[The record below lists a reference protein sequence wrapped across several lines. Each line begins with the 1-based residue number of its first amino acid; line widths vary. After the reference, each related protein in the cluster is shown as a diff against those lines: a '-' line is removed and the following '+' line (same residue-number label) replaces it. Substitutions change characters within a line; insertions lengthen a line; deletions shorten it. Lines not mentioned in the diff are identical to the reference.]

1 MAFVDENQLHKE
13 NQDIAKKVE
22 MEKRMNHMATH
33 DELTGL
39 PNRIYFKQE
48 LMTQCEI
55 VWKTRTSLAVMML
68 DFQGFKYINSALGT
82 KSGNQMVIQMIIRLK
97 AFLGAKNFISRYSE
111 DQFAIIAK
119 DLSNPEAYDAMA
131 QSIAGLFARP
141 FKVDIYEFPVTMNM
155 GISIYSNDPENS
167 ENPEVEKDSDQASDE
182 LIKHANI
189 ALLWARKEGKN
200 HYQFYSAD
208 ISIQN
213 YKQFELRNDLRRA
226 IEKNQFEVYYQ
237 PVVQLETTKILAA
250 EALIRWNH
258 PEWGMVSP
266 QEFIYLAEETGVI
279 VEMGKW
285 MLREICG
292 NSKDWRNM
300 GIPQTKVTIN
310 FSSVQFYEKDFVKNI
325 KSILDEFQ
333 FDPKFLIIELTES
346 LLSKDGDKIMDDIQ
360 RLQSLG
366 IKVALDDIGT
376 GLSSLAYLN
385 TFNIDV
391 LKMDSIFIRNI
402 MLDKKTAIIART
414 IVNLARDLEIKLV
427 AVGIENWEQLSF
439 LQEADCHAGQ
449 GYLYSRPLPLKDF
462 ENVLKI
468 GKCDPVFAD
477 TASVDQGVEKR
488 QLLRVDFQP
497 FIEAELT
504 IIKIMEKKMNVGNTK
519 ILIKNMGPGG
529 LCFISNIK
537 FPIEQEFVL
546 GFTASQF
553 DRKIEAH
560 GTPVWIEEIEQGFY
574 QYGVDFTIDQNDR
587 EELSGILIDI
597 QKNLTAE

>member
-1 MAFVDENQLHKE
+1 MAFADVNRVNTKNEE
-13 NQDIAKKVE
+13 ITKKME
-22 MEKRMNHMATH
+22 MEKRINHMATH

-39 PNRIYFKQE
+39 PNRISFKQE
-48 LMTQCEI
+48 LMNQCDSSRNEHS
-55 VWKTRTSLAVMML
+55 SLAVMML
-68 DFQGFKYINSALGT
+68 DFQGFKYINSALGIQ
-82 KSGNQMVIQMIIRLK
+82 SGNQMVIQMIIRLK
-97 AFLGAKNFISRYSE
+97 AFLGIKNFISRYSE

-119 DLSNPEAYDAMA
+119 DLRNPEDYEAMA
-131 QSIAGLFARP
+131 QSVASLFTRP

-155 GISIYSNDPENS
+155 GISIFSHDIENS
-167 ENPEVEKDSDQASDE
+167 KTADDEDSEQISDE
-182 LIKHANI
+182 LIRHANV

-200 HYQFYSAD
+200 HYQFYSSD

-213 YKQFELRNDLRRA
+213 YKQFELRNDLRKA

-237 PVVQLETTKILAA
+237 PVVQLETTEILAA

-258 PEWGMVSP
+258 PDWGMVSP
-266 QEFIYLAEETGVI
+266 QEFIYLAEETGAI

-285 MLREICG
+285 MLREICS
-292 NSKDWRNM
+292 NSKNWKQK

-310 FSSVQFYEKDFVKNI
+310 FSSIQFYEKDFVENI

-346 LLSKDGDKIMDDIQ
+346 LLSKDGDKVMADIQ
-360 RLQSLG
+360 RLQTLG

-391 LKMDSIFIRNI
+391 LKMDSAFIRNI
-402 MLDKKTAIIART
+402 MFDKKTAIIART

-439 LQEADCHAGQ
+439 LQEANCHAGQ
-449 GYLYSRPLPLKDF
+449 GYLYSRPLPLTEF
-462 ENVLKI
+462 ENILKS
-468 GKCDPVFAD
+468 GKCDPAFLERTTIDV
-477 TASVDQGVEKR
+477 SEEKR
-488 QLLRVDFQP
+488 QSLRLDFEP

-504 IIKIMEKKMNVGNTK
+504 IIKILEKKMNVGNTK
-519 ILIKNMGPGG
+519 ILIKNIGPSG

-537 FPIEQEFVL
+537 FPIEQEFTL
-546 GFTASQF
+546 RFTTILF
-553 DRKIEAH
+553 DRKIETH

-574 QYGVDFTIDQNDR
+574 QYGVDFTIDQNER
-587 EELSGILIDI
+587 EELTETLIEI
-597 QKNLTAE
+597 QAKLTVQ